1 MKLGLF
7 YDYHEGLAFEVE
19 LGVTV
24 EPPRWGRLG
33 GTAQVGPPKCESKS
47 LSGFKHFSCV
57 AVVISI
63 HGSCRLFR

>member
-7 YDYHEGLAFEVE
+7 YDYHEGLAFEAE
-19 LGVTV
+19 LGVT
-24 EPPRWGRLG
+24 
-33 GTAQVGPPKCESKS
+33 VGPPKCESKS

>member
-24 EPPRWGRLG
+24 EPPRWGRPG
-33 GTAQVGPPKCESKS
+33 GAAQVGPPRWGRRSVRASHCQALSISPAS
-47 LSGFKHFSCV
+47 L
-57 AVVISI
+57 
-63 HGSCRLFR
+63 L